1 MFYVYIVVIPSI
13 EIISPIISMIVVAVV
28 VVVILIIQENLG

>member
-13 EIISPIISMIVVAVV
+13 EILSPIISMIVVAVV

>member
-13 EIISPIISMIVVAVV
+13 EILSPIISMIVVAVV
-28 VVVILIIQENLG
+28 VVVILIIQEKLG